1 MAPTKCGALP
11 ELAQMEEPFM
21 LSKEFLLEL
30 LQLGEGWELAEIRSG
45 PVAGTLTVAVRA
57 LSGHCNQQ
65 ACVRCHSQGL
75 LRAEHAKK
83 QVWRHLDGFN
93 HKTLIECDL
102 PRLKCQQCG
111 HRFQVKPAW
120 QGRSRYFTKNFEAYA
135 LSLIRETS
143 VRGASRVL
151 CESDQRLWR
160 MLFAYVEGVH
170 GELSTVAISIPHR
183 EWNKQPK

>member
-1 MAPTKCGALP
+1 MLPKAL
-11 ELAQMEEPFM
+11 
-21 LSKEFLLEL
+21 LLDL
-30 LQLGEGWELAEIRSG
+30 LQLGEGWELSEIRSG
-45 PVAGTLTVAVRA
+45 PVAGTLTVAVNA
-57 LSGHCNQQ
+57 LSCLWSDQSCG
-65 ACVRCHSQGL
+65 RCRGQSL
-75 LRAEHAKK
+75 LRTEHAKK
-83 QVWRHLDGFN
+83 HVWRHLDGFN

-102 PRLKCQQCG
+102 PRLKCQECG
-111 HRFQVKPAW
+111 HPFQIKPTW
-120 QGRSRYFTKNFEAYA
+120 QGRSRHFTKNFEAYA

-170 GELSTVAISIPHR
+170 GELSTVAISILHR